1 MVTLVLDLESSLLD
15 SIPAIAASLCHGINE
30 ACGAAA
36 DEARIAE
43 LLRSGQLEALRASL
57 GERAFRAALRRGAAH
72 YQRVGQFMAWPYIGV
87 PAMLSA
93 LSKAGIGVVLVSRT
107 PRATLER
114 IIDRWGLE
122 LHAAHFDCPTLP
134 APAQDRRERLA
145 ALVTKRAIDVRNA
158 TCLSDDP
165 LDLECAE
172 HLGIRPVFAAYGRL
186 AWQVCRWDAGSV
198 ALSPDQ
204 VPRLVGMRHG
214 EHLADPVN

>member
-1 MVTLVLDLESSLLD
+1 
-15 SIPAIAASLCHGINE
+15 
-30 ACGAAA
+30 
-36 DEARIAE
+36 
-43 LLRSGQLEALRASL
+43 LRSGQLEALRASL

-72 YQRVGQFMAWPYIGV
+72 YQRAGQFMAWPYIGV

-145 ALVTKRAIDVRNA
+145 DSHGAVEVG
-158 TCLSDDP
+158 
-165 LDLECAE
+165 LED
-172 HLGIRPVFAAYGRL
+172 RV
-186 AWQVCRWDAGSV
+186 
-198 ALSPDQ
+198 
-204 VPRLVGMRHG
+204 RLVDRARLEEADEVCDTGVIDQQVHVARG
-214 EHLADPVN
+214 IGGCRNFLGFCDVEPERRDASRKDTVAAARRAVHLVRPAPDELDGDRATETSIGACHERGGIADLHDALPFS